1 MQLRLAI
8 LRRPVIIISD
18 GNYAKGGLKMKIE
31 LNGIIEYKGLKE
43 IRLEVTGCS
52 LLLDKGETIPYH
64 EGDYITEIFTV
75 ILTRKEV
82 K

>member
-1 MQLRLAI
+1 
-8 LRRPVIIISD
+8 
-18 GNYAKGGLKMKIE
+18 MKIE
-31 LNGIIEYKGLKE
+31 LNGIIEYIGYKQGLRE
-43 IRLEVTGCS
+43 IRLEGTGCS